1 MRGFFERLF
10 NLYPGEHKKA
20 LLFACLGFLWSLA
33 ISLGLRFSDA
43 LFLLHV
49 GAESL
54 PTIYKLIPCG
64 MLTLSVF
71 LIYTYHKFDTYKI
84 FLAILFAEITF
95 YLGAYICLQLGV
107 GVASQWIWYVLRVT
121 AAIFLTM
128 TITIYWTF
136 IDRYH
141 HFQDAKRMYGLFS
154 SAIFLGA
161 TFTGLLMSSGLFT
174 FAQLTLFIAAT
185 LGAAAILVRI
195 ISQNLTPTQ
204 DETEQI
210 ETPSPPLKSLVSS
223 IARSPFTCF
232 LIMSNFLIFLL
243 WVTTEFNYL
252 TAFDHHFDPE
262 GLAQVG
268 TEEKAE
274 LTIFIGKVFGIV
286 SFSNIFI
293 GLFLYSRMVRG
304 FGLSN
309 LLLLTPL
316 LFIVTF
322 LGWQFTTSLAIPLLG
337 YFIVEGLL
345 IVVDDSNFSLLVNA
359 VPNKVKH
366 KVRVIIETFFEPIGM
381 LTSGIL
387 MSMPGLNTK
396 ILGLVLSF
404 LLLAMIL
411 GVRRNYLKAIYS
423 NLADNAVHFH
433 WSVVK
438 WFRRMSSRLR
448 CKCEYRLLG
457 YLKHGVP
464 ELESLAIETLLA
476 CNDPAILKKLLI
488 QLDEYS
494 VKEKKECLKILSESP
509 LATDPM
515 VLQTVVNWSQ
525 EPDLKDP
532 VEFYLAYHGQLK
544 DLDMMRDEVIE
555 KHLQSPNTEEICRGL
570 KLLRIS
576 EAPSPI
582 NWAVPFLSHPSE
594 RVATTAART
603 VNDLAS
609 PDSLQH
615 AAHLLSLLST
625 ESPHRFKV
633 ACLEAL
639 GKMADPSLAPG
650 IVRAVLH
657 FRPQERRCTAQSLA
671 SMSTEVVPAML
682 SLLEDAKEH
691 DRSRLLAGQ
700 VLGKIH
706 LKGLRN
712 HLEWVLSEEISHA
725 SFYLYYAHMMRKE
738 EEKGL
743 DVKILTDALFSRYHS
758 VMNFIIQLLGVAG
771 ELEDCE
777 MLARY
782 LKSGSRK
789 LKSQVIEALEK
800 TTDPRIFHILLPLI
814 DEVPIESWLQSYEKA
829 HGAPLSLTRLLEQ
842 LKRSPAT
849 ADQIV
854 AIAMLH
860 RLNIPGWK
868 EALKEEMGDGELFH
882 HFACELLQT

>member
-1 MRGFFERLF
+1 M
-10 NLYPGEHKKA
+10 
-20 LLFACLGFLWSLA
+20 A

-64 MLTLSVF
+64 MLTLSIF

-84 FLAILFAEITF
+84 FLAILSIEIAF
-95 YLGAYICLQLGV
+95 YLGTYLSLQLGI
-107 GVASQWIWYVLRVT
+107 GVDSQWIWYALRV
-121 AAIFLTM
+121 AAALFLTM
-128 TITIYWTF
+128 TITVYWTF

-141 HFQDAKRMYGLFS
+141 HFQDAKRMYGFFS

-161 TFTGLLMSSGLFT
+161 TCTGLLMSSALFT
-174 FAQLTLFIAAT
+174 FSQLTLFIAAT
-185 LGAAAILVRI
+185 LGVAVLLVKK
-195 ISQNLTPTQ
+195 ISNHLIPTQ
-204 DETEQI
+204 DETEQV
-210 ETPSPPLKSLVSS
+210 EAPSPPLKSLLSS

-232 LIMSNFLIFLL
+232 LIASNLLIFLL

-252 TAFDHHFDPE
+252 TAFDHYFDPE
-262 GLAQVG
+262 GLSKVG
-268 TEEKAE
+268 GEEKAE

-322 LGWQFTTSLAIPLLG
+322 FGWQFTTSLAIPLLG

-359 VPNKVKH
+359 IPNKVKH
-366 KVRVIIETFFEPIGM
+366 KVRVIVETFFEPIGM
-381 LTSGIL
+381 LASGIL
-387 MSMPGLNTK
+387 MSTPGIDTK
-396 ILGLVLSF
+396 VMGLFLSI
-404 LLLAMIL
+404 LLLIMIL
-411 GVRRNYLKAIYS
+411 GARHNYLKAIYS
-423 NLADNAVHFH
+423 NLADNAIHFH

-438 WFRRMSSRLR
+438 WFRQMSSRR
-448 CKCEYRLLG
+448 RRKCKYRLFG

-464 ELESLAIETLLA
+464 ELENLAIKTLLA
-476 CNDPAILKKLLI
+476 CNDPAILQKLLM
-488 QLDEYS
+488 QLGDYS
-494 VKEKKECLKILSESP
+494 AKEKKECLKILSESP

-515 VLQTVVNWSQ
+515 VLQTVVDWSQ
-525 EPDLKDP
+525 ESELKEP

-544 DLDMMRDEVIE
+544 DLDIMRDGVIE
-555 KHLQSPNTEEICRGL
+555 KHLLSSDTEEICRGL

-582 NWAVPFLSHPSE
+582 NRAVPFLSHPTE
-594 RVATTAART
+594 QVAITAART

-609 PDSLQH
+609 PESIKH
-615 AAHLLSLLST
+615 AAHILSLLST
-625 ESPHRFKV
+625 ESPHRFKK

-639 GKMADPSLAPG
+639 GKMGDATLAPE
-650 IVRAVLH
+650 IVHTVLH
-657 FRPQERRCTAQSLA
+657 FRPQERRLAVQSLA
-671 SMSTEVVPAML
+671 SMEWGVVPAVL
-682 SLLEDAKEH
+682 SLLEDPREH

-700 VLGKIH
+700 VLGKID

-712 HLEWVLSEEISHA
+712 QLITVLSEEINHA
-725 SFYLYYAHMMRKE
+725 SFYLYYAHQMRKE

-743 DVKILTDALFSRYHS
+743 DVKILVDALFSRYHS

-789 LKSQVIEALEK
+789 LKGQVVEALEK
-800 TTDPRIFHILLPLI
+800 TTDPRIFRLLLPLI
-814 DEVPIESWLQSYEKA
+814 DDVPIESWLQSYEKA
-829 HGAPLSLTRLLEQ
+829 HGAPLSLTALLEQ
-842 LKRSPAT
+842 MKRSPIT
-849 ADQIV
+849 TDQIV
-854 AIAMLH
+854 AIAMQH

-868 EALKEEMGDGELFH
+868 EALKEEIGDGELFH
-882 HFACELLQT
+882 HFAYELLHV